1 MCVSACVRACVRAC
15 VCACV
20 CVRAILTVLTG
31 RLKTQLITNGFI
43 VTDLSYKRD
52 IVSFNDSTP

>member
-1 MCVSACVRACVRAC
+1 MYHLVYMQLCV
-15 VCACV
+15 CV